1 VAAEGMQPMRVGRG
15 DQWFPKT
22 RRHSFRTAIRIK
34 EAYVKM
40 AKLDVVETIYL
51 LK

>member
-1 VAAEGMQPMRVGRG
+1 VAINGL
-15 DQWFPKT
+15 PKRDAT
-22 RRHSFRTAIRIK
+22 LFRTAIRIK

-40 AKLDVVETIYL
+40 AELDGVETIYL